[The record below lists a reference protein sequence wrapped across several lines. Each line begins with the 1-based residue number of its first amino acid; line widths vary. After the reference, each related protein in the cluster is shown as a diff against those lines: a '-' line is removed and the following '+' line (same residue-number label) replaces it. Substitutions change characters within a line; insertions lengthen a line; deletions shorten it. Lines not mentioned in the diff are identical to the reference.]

1 MTENKT
7 YKVVCDELNLVLFVK
22 GLSLEQEKS
31 LYGVIKQ
38 KITSADKFIDTRTY
52 KEFLV
57 RKLVVNG
64 DDFVDKIIKDDDE
77 EDILGALYESVI
89 GLYPPFALEFVCQDL
104 NAQTFFADENNEIL
118 KHLRSAIKAKVAGI
132 PPEDDLALSS
142 IDDIHDLEEFLKDNI
157 IGQRDA
163 INTLIKSIKM
173 MAAGLAGHAS
183 FLFVGPTGVGK
194 TEIAKLLGERFSG
207 NFMKI
212 NCAEYAHAHEYAKLI
227 GSPPGYI
234 GHTEKSLLAEKSEKS
249 NRWVFLFD
257 EIEKAHHKFYD
268 FLLSLLDD
276 GTCTDNMGTV
286 LDFSQ
291 SIFIFTSNQGVT
303 EVKRDPVG
311 FGRKEEVEDKVTSE
325 VIRKSVKR
333 HFSPE
338 FLNRIDDLV
347 LFQALTK
354 SEVRKIAELQLDGL
368 PIEITNPL
376 VNFIVDNGYSHEYGA
391 RNIKR
396 FIKNNVADKVA
407 DCILNR
413 LVPKKGGEYY
423 QPRVTKDG
431 IKIVDTKKFKAST
444 VENAEG

>member
-1 MTENKT
+1 MTEKKT
-7 YKVVCDELNLVLFVK
+7 YKIVNHELNLILQVR
-22 GLSLEQEKS
+22 GLDLSKERS
-31 LYGVIKQ
+31 LYSTIKQ
-38 KITSADKFIDTRTY
+38 RISQADEPVNVGEY

-57 RKLVVNG
+57 RKLIVDGDAFV
-64 DDFVDKIIKDDDE
+64 DDFMEKDG
-77 EDILGALYESVI
+77 DIEILDSVYESI
-89 GLYPPFALEFVCQDL
+89 ITLYPPFALDFVCSDL

-118 KHLRSAIKAKVAGI
+118 NNLRKTIKEKLGT
-132 PPEDDLALSS
+132 EENSYMLSS
-142 IDDIHDLEEFLKDNI
+142 IDDINNLEKYLKDNI

-163 INTLIKSIKM
+163 IEAVVKALKL
-173 MAAGLAGHAS
+173 MASGLTGHAS

-194 TEIAKLLGERFSG
+194 TELAKLLGEQFSG
-207 NFMKI
+207 NFMKV

-234 GHTEKSLLAEKSEKS
+234 GHTEKSLLAEKAEKS

-268 FLLSLLDD
+268 FLLSVLDD

-291 SIFIFTSNQGVT
+291 SIFIFTSNQGLT

-311 FGRKEEVEDKVTSE
+311 FGKKDEVDEKVTSE
-325 VIRKSVKR
+325 VIRKSIKR

-347 LFQALTK
+347 LFQALTRK
-354 SEVRKIAELQLDGL
+354 EVRKIAELQLEEL
-368 PIEITNPL
+368 PIQRTSPL
-376 VNFIVDNGYSHEYGA
+376 IDYIIDHGYSQEYGA

-396 FIKNNVADKVA
+396 FIKNNIADKVA
-407 DCILNR
+407 DCILKQ
-413 LVPKKGGEYY
+413 LVPKEEGAYY
-423 QPRVTKDG
+423 FPRVTKAG
-431 IKIVDTKKFKAST
+431 VKIVNTRKYQVSA
-444 VENAEG
+444 

>member
-1 MTENKT
+1 MTDKKT
-7 YKVVCDELNLVLFVK
+7 YKVVCGELNLVLFIR
-22 GLSLEQEKS
+22 GLSLPQEKA
-31 LYGVIKQ
+31 LYDIIKDR
-38 KITSADKFIDTRTY
+38 INSAKKPVDTETY
-52 KEFLV
+52 KEFIC
-57 RKLVVNG
+57 RKLLVDG
-64 DDFVDKIIKDDDE
+64 DKFVDKFMDDDGDDE
-77 EDILGALYESVI
+77 VLDAIYRSIIEI
-89 GLYPPFALEFVCQDL
+89 YPPFALEFVCQDL

-118 KHLRSAIKAKVAGI
+118 KHLRSAIKGKMGEL
-132 PPEDDLALSS
+132 EDDDVSLSS
-142 IDDIHDLEEFLKDNI
+142 IEDINELEQYLKDNI

-163 INTLIKSIKM
+163 ISSIIKSVKM

-194 TEIAKLLGERFSG
+194 TEIAKLLGDRFSG

-234 GHTEKSLLAEKSEKS
+234 GHTEKSLLSEKSEKS

-276 GTCTDNMGTV
+276 GTCTDNMGTM

-303 EVKRDPVG
+303 EIKRDPVG
-311 FGRKEEVEDKVTSE
+311 FNKKQEVNTEVTSE

-354 SEVRKIAELQLDGL
+354 DEVRKIAELQLDGL
-368 PIEITNPL
+368 PIEVTKPL
-376 VNFIVDNGYSHEYGA
+376 VDYIVDLGYSHEYGA

-413 LVPKKGGEYY
+413 LVPKVEGSYY
-423 QPRVTKDG
+423 TPRITKAG
-431 IKIVDTKKFKAST
+431 VKIVNTRVFEVSA
-444 VENAEG
+444 